1 MQLFL
6 KRALDIA
13 AAGAIWLLLSPVYI
27 CLRRLVWVKLG
38 TPVYFRQTRI
48 GRDGKAFELIKF
60 RTMTDARD
68 TSGNLLPDSARL
80 TPFGRWLRATSLD
93 ELPGLWNVIK
103 GDMSLVGPRPLLP
116 EYLPY
121 YTETELT
128 RHRMRPGITGLAQVS
143 GRNAIGWDA
152 RLALDVEYVRTF
164 SLMND
169 FKILWRT
176 VAVVLNR
183 HGISAEGHATMQRLD
198 VERTLSHPRKP

>member
-6 KRALDIA
+6 KRALDIVVA
-13 AAGAIWLLLSPVYI
+13 LLGLIVVGPSWSALY
-27 CLRRLVWVKLG
+27 LMVWQNFG
-38 TPVYFRQTRI
+38 DPVYFRQTRI

-60 RTMTDARD
+60 RTMTNACDV
-68 TSGNLLPDSARL
+68 SGNPLPDAQRL

-93 ELPGLWNVIK
+93 ELPSLWNLLR
-103 GDMSLVGPRPLLP
+103 GDISLVGPRPLLP
-116 EYLPY
+116 EYMPY
-121 YTETELT
+121 YTETELL
-128 RHRMRPGITGLAQVS
+128 RHQMRPGITGLAQVS

-183 HGISAEGHATMQRLD
+183 QGISAEGHATMQRLD
-198 VERTLSHPRKP
+198 VERTLSYPRKP